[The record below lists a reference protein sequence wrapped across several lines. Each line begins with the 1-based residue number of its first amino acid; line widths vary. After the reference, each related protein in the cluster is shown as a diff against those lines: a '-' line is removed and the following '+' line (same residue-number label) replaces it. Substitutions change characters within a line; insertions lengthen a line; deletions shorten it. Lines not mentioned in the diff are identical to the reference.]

1 MLFSGTRT
9 TQPSAIWRGASPARL
24 VYLGS
29 QRVWPRV
36 LTITGFTLIRGVAIT
51 PDGRFVYVTNSYAA
65 SNSVSVVDTSTNTII
80 ETITGFSSPGNL
92 AVSPDGRFVYVTN
105 GGTSNSV
112 SVVDTSTNTIIE
124 TITGFNG
131 PRNAVVSP
139 DGRFVYVMNFGN
151 NTIASILA

>member
-51 PDGRFVYVTNSYAA
+51 
-65 SNSVSVVDTSTNTII
+65 
-80 ETITGFSSPGNL
+80 
-92 AVSPDGRFVYVTN
+92 PDGRFVYVTN